1 MKADVAYDARMQTY
15 LRAQIEFVRG
25 RGCTLYDADGDSYLD
40 MVAGIAVA
48 SIGHAHPA
56 LVEAVTTQVS
66 QLVHVS
72 NLYETRPQQ
81 QLAQRLALLTDG
93 MSSFFCNSG
102 AEALEC
108 AIKLARKW
116 GGASRPRIVATEGGF
131 HGRTMGAL
139 SATGQMSKR
148 APFEPLLPGF
158 IHVPYDDVAALAE
171 ALDGTVAAVIVE
183 PIQGEAGVVIP
194 SASYLARVRE
204 LCDRAGALL
213 VVDEVQTGVGRT
225 GAWFASL
232 GTGVKPDVMCLAKGL
247 AGGLPIGACL
257 ARDRVA
263 DTLEPGDH
271 ATTFGGGPVQCAAA
285 LAVLDV
291 IEREGLIERTTVAGN
306 ALRVGLGALFG
317 AENVRGAGLLIGVT
331 LPRPVAGDVVDAALY
346 RGLLLNM
353 TSSEV
358 LRLCPPL
365 VITDDEIDRGLTII
379 EEVWR
384 EIGTS

>member
-1 MKADVAYDARMQTY
+1 
-15 LRAQIEFVRG
+15 
-25 RGCTLYDADGDSYLD
+25 
-40 MVAGIAVA
+40 
-48 SIGHAHPA
+48 
-56 LVEAVTTQVS
+56 
-66 QLVHVS
+66 
-72 NLYETRPQQ
+72 
-81 QLAQRLALLTDG
+81 
-93 MSSFFCNSG
+93 
-102 AEALEC
+102 
-108 AIKLARKW
+108 
-116 GGASRPRIVATEGGF
+116 
-131 HGRTMGAL
+131 
-139 SATGQMSKR
+139 
-148 APFEPLLPGF
+148 
-158 IHVPYDDVAALAE
+158 
-171 ALDGTVAAVIVE
+171 
-183 PIQGEAGVVIP
+183 
-194 SASYLARVRE
+194 
-204 LCDRAGALL
+204 
-213 VVDEVQTGVGRT
+213 
-225 GAWFASL
+225 L

>member
-1 MKADVAYDARMQTY
+1 
-15 LRAQIEFVRG
+15 
-25 RGCTLYDADGDSYLD
+25 
-40 MVAGIAVA
+40 
-48 SIGHAHPA
+48 
-56 LVEAVTTQVS
+56 
-66 QLVHVS
+66 
-72 NLYETRPQQ
+72 
-81 QLAQRLALLTDG
+81 
-93 MSSFFCNSG
+93 
-102 AEALEC
+102 
-108 AIKLARKW
+108 
-116 GGASRPRIVATEGGF
+116 
-131 HGRTMGAL
+131 
-139 SATGQMSKR
+139 MSKR

-171 ALDGTVAAVIVE
+171 TLDGTAAAVIVE

-285 LAVLDV
+285 LAVLEV
-291 IEREGLIERTTVAGN
+291 IEREGLIERATVAGN
-306 ALRVGLGALFG
+306 ALRAGLGALFG

-331 LPRPVAGDVVDAALY
+331 DVVDAALY